1 MLDQPI
7 EVPNLLIVDDN
18 PANLRVL
25 EDMLRH
31 ENYEVS
37 SFPAGRLALA
47 DAIANP
53 PDLILLDINMPEMNG
68 YEVCARLK
76 TAQETSE
83 IPVIF
88 LSALGETEDKVKAFR
103 VGAVDFISKPFQ
115 IEEVLARVKTH
126 LNLHAL
132 QLALQQH
139 NQNLEST
146 VAERTRNL
154 AESTAELAV
163 ANQRLILLDRSKS
176 DFLNLIS
183 HEFRTPLIGLL
194 GVGELILDEMSPASE
209 HEELRGLFS
218 RSRQRMLSILDDALL
233 LTQLDV
239 NGEKLGSTSVSLR
252 SALDSAI
259 EDAREF
265 AESRH
270 VTLAPTPRD
279 LGVVSGTKELL
290 VRTFRT
296 LLETAIKF
304 SVEGETV
311 KLEYEVS
318 DDSKKII
325 IAARGRR
332 IPNAAIPRF
341 FQIFSIGEAIT
352 PGGDLGL
359 GPPVAA
365 RVLSLFG
372 GSVSVDNVDQPSG
385 IRLTI
390 AFPQSPGGNGSHGE
404 QTVSNL

>member
-1 MLDQPI
+1 LLDQPI
-7 EVPNLLIVDDN
+7 AVANVLIVDDN

-37 SFPAGRLALA
+37 SFPAGKLALA
-47 DAIANP
+47 DAVANP

-68 YEVCARLK
+68 YEVCSRLK
-76 TAQETSE
+76 AAEETSE

-115 IEEVLARVKTH
+115 FEEVLVRVKTH
-126 LNLHAL
+126 LKLHAL
-132 QLALQQH
+132 QLALQQ
-139 NQNLEST
+139 NIDNLEST

-154 AESTAELAV
+154 AQSTAELAV
-163 ANQRLILLDRSKS
+163 ANDRLTLLDRSKS

-183 HEFRTPLIGLL
+183 HEFRTPLVGLL
-194 GVGELILDEMSPASE
+194 GVSEIILEEMSPTSE
-209 HEELRGLFS
+209 HEELRAVFA

-233 LTQLDV
+233 LTHLDV
-239 NGEKLGSTSVSLR
+239 YREKVGSTSVSLR
-252 SALDSAI
+252 SALDGAI

-265 AESRH
+265 AESRR
-270 VTLAPTPRD
+270 VTLAPSPRD
-279 LGVVSGTKELL
+279 LGFVCGTEEELL
-290 VRTFRT
+290 VRTFKT
-296 LLETAIKF
+296 LFETAIKF
-304 SVEGETV
+304 SAEGETV
-311 KLEYEVS
+311 KLDYEAS
-318 DDSKKII
+318 DDSQKII
-325 IAARGRR
+325 ITARGRR
-332 IPNAAIPRF
+332 IPIAALPRF

-372 GSVSVDNVDQPSG
+372 GSITVDNLEPSG
-385 IRLTI
+385 IQFRVTLK
-390 AFPQSPGGNGSHGE
+390 NGQRMSSV
-404 QTVSNL
+404 Q